1 MQGLAVNLVPALHS
15 HILTLKY
22 SDMGPLL
29 DLPHKKK
36 KQTTKPSALEHKQA

>member
-36 KQTTKPSALEHKQA
+36 TTNNQTISFRA